1 MLTGTFIDAERGPL
15 SGSIQFTPV
24 APVGNG
30 GQVVVERPV
39 YVKVS
44 NGTFS
49 VELIPSDDPYWNLED
64 QVSYRVYENV
74 GGKALTYVI
83 LVPAGDSDL
92 ADLRPNDPDNV
103 IPSAASYAPSPTNEP
118 DDRWLKTVDGAY
130 VFTDAPSGT
139 AVPSDAVPGA
149 VAATGSAGT
158 ETALSRSDHVHPGVT
173 ASDLVHN
180 HDADY
185 AATAHDHDGSY
196 DPAGSAAAAQS
207 AAESTAAAAL
217 VAHHGAGSTD
227 HDDRY
232 YTEAEVD
239 AALAGK
245 ENTGVAA
252 AAVTAHEAG
261 ASHDGRYYT
270 ESEVDAALTGK
281 ADTGH
286 NHDGAY
292 AATGHSHSGTDDHT
306 HTAYETAVQEDQ
318 TYPGITTIALVT
330 EAQMA
335 VLAGSEDPNTY
346 YVVVANP

>member
-173 ASDLVHN
+173 ASDLVHD
-180 HDADY
+180 HDSDY
-185 AATAHDHDGSY
+185 AATAHNHDGSY

-232 YTEAEVD
+232 YTE
-239 AALAGK
+239 
-245 ENTGVAA
+245 T
-252 AAVTAHEAG
+252 
-261 ASHDGRYYT
+261 
-270 ESEVDAALTGK
+270 EVDAALTGK

-286 NHDGAY
+286 NHDGSY

-330 EAQMA
+330 EAQMTA
-335 VLAGSEDPNTY
+335 LAGSEDPNTY